1 MTTQEQFDKYL
12 ANHLNFIKEDIKKVQ
27 VHIELREKLETKLE
41 FKGKDDDETYSFLTG
56 SYARD
61 TAIRPPKD
69 VDFFIVLNDEK
80 YGDLKPSELLNL
92 LEKTLKEILP
102 DITIFQ
108 QTHSVTIEYDEEFSI
123 DVIPAFEIN
132 SELYKIPHVSENSDS
147 WLESNPKI
155 HGEKLTEA
163 NDTTNGLLVPLV
175 KLLKAWKRD
184 KCSYVK
190 SFHLELLTI
199 EIINNFDS
207 DIESYANG
215 INLFFG
221 GASNYLENSCVVDPA
236 NSDNFVDDYFT
247 DDERENLK
255 YLINTE
261 ATIAQNA
268 VNLENNGKTDE
279 AIKEW
284 AKIFTFNPENK
295 KSLTSKQS
303 HERVLSYPENLQY
316 KIKITSKLFNPTL
329 NKYKENYYS
338 NSRKL
343 PKGWK
348 LRFYVD
354 NSSIPDPKKVF
365 WQVVNTGKEA
375 ERANDLR
382 GEVLDDQGFNRRDEH
397 TKYQGTHYVNCFVV
411 KDNYCVAKG
420 RFFVNIK

>member
-1 MTTQEQFDKYL
+1 MTPQEQFDKYL
-12 ANHLNFIKEDIKKVQ
+12 ADHLNLTKKDIEKVQ

-41 FKGKDDDETYSFLTG
+41 FKGKDNDETYSFLTG
-56 SYARD
+56 SYSRN

-69 VDFFIVLNDEK
+69 VDFFIVLNDKK

-102 DITIFQ
+102 DTTIFQ

-123 DVIPAFEIN
+123 DVIPAFETN
-132 SELYKIPHVSENSDS
+132 SELYKIPHVSENTDI

-163 NDTTNGLLVPLV
+163 NDTTNGFLVPLV

-190 SFHLELLTI
+190 SFHLELLAI
-199 EIINNFDS
+199 EIINNS
-207 DIESYANG
+207 DIESYTEG
-215 INLFFG
+215 INLFFDN
-221 GASNYLENSCVVDPA
+221 ASNYLENSCIVDPA
-236 NSDNFVDDYFT
+236 NSDNLVDDYLV

-255 YLINTE
+255 YLIKTE
-261 ATIAQNA
+261 AVIAQNA
-268 VNLENNGKTDE
+268 VSLENDGKTDE
-279 AIKEW
+279 SIKEW
-284 AKIFTFNPENK
+284 DKIFAFNPEKK

-303 HERVLSYPENLQY
+303 HEKVLSYPENLQF

-354 NSSIPDPKKVF
+354 SSNIPDPKKVF

-375 ERANDLR
+375 ERATDLR
-382 GEVLDDQGFNRRDEH
+382 GEILDDQGFNRRDEH
-397 TKYQGTHYVNCFVV
+397 TKYNGTHYVNCFIV
-411 KDNYCVAKG
+411 KNNYCVAKG

>member
-1 MTTQEQFDKYL
+1 MTVQEQFDKYL
-12 ANHLNFIKEDIKKVQ
+12 TDHLNLTKEDIKKVQ

-56 SYARD
+56 SYSRN

-69 VDFFIVLNDEK
+69 VDFFIVLNDKK
-80 YGDLKPSELLNL
+80 YSDLKPSELLNL
-92 LEKTLKEILP
+92 LEKILKEILP
-102 DITIFQ
+102 DKTLFQ

-132 SELYKIPHVSENSDS
+132 SKLYKIPHVSENSDI

-163 NDTTNGLLVPLV
+163 NDTTSGLLVPLV

-190 SFHLELLTI
+190 SFHLELLVI
-199 EIINNFDS
+199 EIINNS
-207 DIESYANG
+207 EVESYANG
-215 INLFFG
+215 INLFFDN
-221 GASNYLENSCVVDPA
+221 ANNYLESVCIVDPA
-236 NSDNFVDDYFT
+236 NSDNFVDNYLT

-255 YLINTE
+255 YLIKME

-268 VNLENNGKTDE
+268 VSLENNGKTDE

-284 AKIFTFNPENK
+284 DKIFTFNPEKK

-303 HERVLSYPENLQY
+303 HEKVLSYPENLQF

-338 NSRKL
+338 SSRKL

-354 NSSIPDPKKVF
+354 NSNISDPKKVF
-365 WQVVNTGKEA
+365 WQIVNTGEEA
-375 ERANDLR
+375 ERATDLR
-382 GEVLDDQGFNRRDEH
+382 GEILDDQGFNRRDEH
-397 TKYQGTHYVNCFVV
+397 TKYKGTHYVNCFIV
-411 KDNYCVAKG
+411 KNNSCVAKG

>member
-1 MTTQEQFDKYL
+1 MTPQEQFDKYL
-12 ANHLNFIKEDIKKVQ
+12 ADHLNLTKKDIEKVQ

-41 FKGKDDDETYSFLTG
+41 FKGKDNDETYSFLTG
-56 SYARD
+56 SYSRN

-69 VDFFIVLNDEK
+69 VDFFIVLNDKK

-102 DITIFQ
+102 DTTIFQ

-123 DVIPAFEIN
+123 DVIPAFETN
-132 SELYKIPHVSENSDS
+132 SELYKIPHVSENTDI

-190 SFHLELLTI
+190 SFHLELLAI
-199 EIINNFDS
+199 EIINNS
-207 DIESYANG
+207 DIESYTEG
-215 INLFFG
+215 INLFFDN
-221 GASNYLENSCVVDPA
+221 ASNYLENSCIVDPA
-236 NSDNFVDDYFT
+236 NSDNLVDDYLV

-255 YLINTE
+255 YLIKTE
-261 ATIAQNA
+261 AVIAQNA
-268 VNLENNGKTDE
+268 VSLENDGKTDE
-279 AIKEW
+279 SIKEW
-284 AKIFTFNPENK
+284 DKIFAFNPEKK

-303 HERVLSYPENLQY
+303 HEKVLSYPENLQF

-354 NSSIPDPKKVF
+354 SSNIPDPKKVF

-375 ERANDLR
+375 ERATDLR
-382 GEVLDDQGFNRRDEH
+382 GEILDDQGFNRRDEH
-397 TKYQGTHYVNCFVV
+397 TKYNGTHYVNCFIV
-411 KDNYCVAKG
+411 KNNYCVAKS

>member
-1 MTTQEQFDKYL
+1 MTPQEQFDKYL
-12 ANHLNFIKEDIKKVQ
+12 ADHLNLTKKDIEKVQ

-41 FKGKDDDETYSFLTG
+41 FKGKDNDETYSFLTG
-56 SYARD
+56 SYSRN

-69 VDFFIVLNDEK
+69 VDFFIVLNDKK

-102 DITIFQ
+102 DTTIFQ

-123 DVIPAFEIN
+123 DVIPAFETN
-132 SELYKIPHVSENSDS
+132 SELYKIPHVSENTDI

-190 SFHLELLTI
+190 SFHLELLAI
-199 EIINNFDS
+199 EIINNS
-207 DIESYANG
+207 DIESYTEG
-215 INLFFG
+215 INLFFDN
-221 GASNYLENSCVVDPA
+221 ASNYLENSCIVDPA
-236 NSDNFVDDYFT
+236 NSDNLVDDYLV

-255 YLINTE
+255 YLIKTE
-261 ATIAQNA
+261 AVIAQNA
-268 VNLENNGKTDE
+268 VSLENDGKTDE
-279 AIKEW
+279 SIKEW
-284 AKIFTFNPENK
+284 DKIFAFNPEK
-295 KSLTSKQS
+295 KKFLTSKQS
-303 HERVLSYPENLQY
+303 HEKVLSYPENLQF

-354 NSSIPDPKKVF
+354 SSNIPDPKKVF

-375 ERANDLR
+375 ERATDLR
-382 GEVLDDQGFNRRDEH
+382 GEILDDQGFNRRDEH
-397 TKYQGTHYVNCFVV
+397 TKYNGTHYVNCFIV
-411 KDNYCVAKG
+411 KNNYCVAKG

>member
-1 MTTQEQFDKYL
+1 MTPQEQFDKYL
-12 ANHLNFIKEDIKKVQ
+12 ADHLNLTKKDIEKVQ

-41 FKGKDDDETYSFLTG
+41 FKGKDNDETYSFLTG
-56 SYARD
+56 SYSRN

-69 VDFFIVLNDEK
+69 VDFFIVLNDKK

-102 DITIFQ
+102 DTTIFQ

-123 DVIPAFEIN
+123 DVIPAFETN
-132 SELYKIPHVSENSDS
+132 SELYKIPHVSENTDI

-190 SFHLELLTI
+190 SFHLELLAI
-199 EIINNFDS
+199 EIINNS
-207 DIESYANG
+207 DIESYTEG
-215 INLFFG
+215 INLFFDN
-221 GASNYLENSCVVDPA
+221 ASNYLENSCIVDPA
-236 NSDNFVDDYFT
+236 NSDNLVDDYLV

-255 YLINTE
+255 YLIKTE
-261 ATIAQNA
+261 AVIAQNA
-268 VNLENNGKTDE
+268 VSLENDGKTDE
-279 AIKEW
+279 SIKEW
-284 AKIFTFNPENK
+284 DKIFAFNPEKK

-303 HERVLSYPENLQY
+303 HEKVLSYPENLQF

-354 NSSIPDPKKVF
+354 SSNIPDPKKVF

-375 ERANDLR
+375 ERATDLR
-382 GEVLDDQGFNRRDEH
+382 GEILDDQGFNRRDEH
-397 TKYQGTHYVNCFVV
+397 TKYNGTHYVNCFIV
-411 KDNYCVAKG
+411 KNNYCVAKG

>member
-12 ANHLNFIKEDIKKVQ
+12 ANHLNLTKEDIKKVQ

-56 SYARD
+56 SYSRN

-69 VDFFIVLNDEK
+69 VDFFIVLNDKK

-132 SELYKIPHVSENSDS
+132 SELYKIPHVSEKSDS

-155 HGEKLTEA
+155 HGEKLTES
-163 NDTTNGLLVPLV
+163 NDTVNGLLVPLV

-190 SFHLELLTI
+190 SFHLELLAI
-199 EIINNFDS
+199 EIINNS

-215 INLFFG
+215 INLFFDS
-221 GASNYLENSCVVDPA
+221 ASNYLENSCIVDPA
-236 NSDNFVDDYFT
+236 NSDNFVDNYLT
-247 DDERENLK
+247 DDERGSLK
-255 YLINTE
+255 YLINAE

-284 AKIFTFNPENK
+284 DKIFTFNPEKK

-303 HERVLSYPENLQY
+303 HERTLSYPENLQY

-354 NSSIPDPKKVF
+354 NSGIPDPKKVF

-382 GEVLDDQGFNRRDEH
+382 GEILDDQGFNRRDEH

>member
-1 MTTQEQFDKYL
+1 MTPQEQFDKYL
-12 ANHLNFIKEDIKKVQ
+12 ADHLNLTKKDIEKVQ

-41 FKGKDDDETYSFLTG
+41 FKGKDNDETYSFLTG
-56 SYARD
+56 SYSRN

-69 VDFFIVLNDEK
+69 VDFFIVLNDKK

-102 DITIFQ
+102 DTTIFQ

-123 DVIPAFEIN
+123 DVIPAFETN
-132 SELYKIPHVSENSDS
+132 SELYKIPHVSENTDI

-190 SFHLELLTI
+190 SFHLELLAI
-199 EIINNFDS
+199 EIINNS
-207 DIESYANG
+207 DIESYTEG
-215 INLFFG
+215 INLFFDN
-221 GASNYLENSCVVDPA
+221 ASNYLENSCIVDPA
-236 NSDNFVDDYFT
+236 NSDNLVDDYLV

-255 YLINTE
+255 YLIKTE
-261 ATIAQNA
+261 AVIAQNT
-268 VNLENNGKTDE
+268 VSLENDGKTDE
-279 AIKEW
+279 SIKEW
-284 AKIFTFNPENK
+284 DKIFAFNPEKK

-303 HERVLSYPENLQY
+303 HEKVLSYPENLQF

-354 NSSIPDPKKVF
+354 SSNIPDPKKVF

-375 ERANDLR
+375 ERATDLR
-382 GEVLDDQGFNRRDEH
+382 GEILDDQGFNRRDEH
-397 TKYQGTHYVNCFVV
+397 TKYNGTHYVNCFIV
-411 KDNYCVAKG
+411 KNNYCVAKG

>member
-12 ANHLNFIKEDIKKVQ
+12 ADHLNLTKKDIEKVQ

-56 SYARD
+56 SYSRN

-69 VDFFIVLNDEK
+69 VDFFIVLNDKK

-132 SELYKIPHVSENSDS
+132 SELYKIPHVSENSDT
-147 WLESNPKI
+147 WLKSNPKI

-190 SFHLELLTI
+190 SFHLELLAI
-199 EIINNFDS
+199 EIINNFDL
-207 DIESYANG
+207 ESYANG
-215 INLFFG
+215 INLFFDN
-221 GASNYLENSCVVDPA
+221 ANNYLEDSCIVDPA
-236 NSDNFVDDYFT
+236 NSDNFVDDYLA
-247 DDERENLK
+247 DDERKILK
-255 YLINTE
+255 YLISTE
-261 ATIAQNA
+261 MAIAQNA
-268 VNLENNGKTDE
+268 VSLENSGKMDE

-284 AKIFTFNPENK
+284 DKIFTFNPEKK

-303 HERVLSYPENLQY
+303 HEKVLSYPENLQF

-375 ERANDLR
+375 ERATDLR
-382 GEVLDDQGFNRRDEH
+382 GEILDDQGFNQRDEY

-411 KDNYCVAKG
+411 KNNYCVAKG

>member
-1 MTTQEQFDKYL
+1 MTIQEQFDKYL
-12 ANHLNFIKEDIKKVQ
+12 ADHINLTKEDVKKVQ
-27 VHIELREKLETKLE
+27 VHIELREQLETKLE
-41 FKGKDDDETYSFLTG
+41 FKGKDNDETYSFLTG
-56 SYARD
+56 SYSRN

-102 DITIFQ
+102 DKTVFQ

-132 SELYKIPHVSENSDS
+132 SELYKIPHVSDNSDL

-163 NDTTNGLLVPLV
+163 NNAANKLLVPLV
-175 KLLKAWKRD
+175 KLLKSWKRD

-199 EIINNFDS
+199 EIINNFEF
-207 DIESYANG
+207 ESYSKG
-215 INLFFG
+215 INLFFDN
-221 GASNYLENSCVVDPA
+221 AKDYLDSAIIVDPA
-236 NSDNFVDDYFT
+236 NSDNLVDDYLT
-247 DDERENLK
+247 DDERGNLK
-255 YLINTE
+255 FLINTE
-261 ATIAQNA
+261 ATIARSA
-268 VNLENNGKTDE
+268 VDLEDNGKTDE

-284 AKIFTFNPENK
+284 NKIFTFNPQK
-295 KSLTSKQS
+295 KESLTSKQS
-303 HERVLSYPENLQY
+303 HEKVLPYAENLQY
-316 KIKITSKLFNPTL
+316 DIKITSKLFNPTL
-329 NKYKENYYS
+329 GKYKENYYS

-354 NSSIPDPKKVF
+354 TSSIPDPKKVF
-365 WQVVNTGKEA
+365 WQVVNTGQEA
-375 ERANDLR
+375 ERAGDLR
-382 GEVLDDQGFNRRDEH
+382 GEVLDDQGSNRRDEH
-397 TKYQGTHYVNCFVV
+397 TKYKGTHYVNCFVV
-411 KDNYCVAKG
+411 KNNSCIAKS
-420 RFFVNIK
+420 RFFVSIK

>member
-12 ANHLNFIKEDIKKVQ
+12 ADHLNLTKKDIEKVQ

-56 SYARD
+56 SYSRN

-69 VDFFIVLNDEK
+69 VDFFIVLNDKK

-92 LEKTLKEILP
+92 LEKMLKEILP
-102 DITIFQ
+102 DTTIFQ
-108 QTHSVTIEYDEEFSI
+108 QTHSATIEYDEEFSI

-132 SELYKIPHVSENSDS
+132 SELYKIPHVSENSDI

-190 SFHLELLTI
+190 SFHLELLAI
-199 EIINNFDS
+199 EIINNS
-207 DIESYANG
+207 GIESYANG
-215 INLFFG
+215 INLFFDT
-221 GASNYLENSCVVDPA
+221 ASNYLENSCIIDPA
-236 NSDNFVDDYFT
+236 NSDNLVDDYLT

-255 YLINTE
+255 YLIKAE
-261 ATIAQNA
+261 AAIAQNA
-268 VNLENNGKTDE
+268 VSLENGGETDE

-284 AKIFTFNPENK
+284 DKIFTFNPEKK

-303 HERVLSYPENLQY
+303 HEKVLSYPENLQF

-354 NSSIPDPKKVF
+354 SSNIPDPKKVF

-375 ERANDLR
+375 ERATDLR
-382 GEVLDDQGFNRRDEH
+382 GEILDDQGFNRRDEH
-397 TKYQGTHYVNCFVV
+397 TKYNGTHYVNCFIV
-411 KDNYCVAKG
+411 KNNYCVAKG

>member
-12 ANHLNFIKEDIKKVQ
+12 ADHLNLTKKDIEKVQ

-56 SYARD
+56 SYSRD

-69 VDFFIVLNDEK
+69 VDFFVVLNDKK

-92 LEKTLKEILP
+92 LEKMLKEILP
-102 DITIFQ
+102 DTTIFQ

-132 SELYKIPHVSENSDS
+132 SELYKIPHVSENSDI

-190 SFHLELLTI
+190 SFHLELLAI
-199 EIINNFDS
+199 EIINNS
-207 DIESYANG
+207 GIESYANG
-215 INLFFG
+215 INLFFDN
-221 GASNYLENSCVVDPA
+221 ASNYLESSCIIDPA
-236 NSDNFVDDYFT
+236 NSDNLVDDYLT

-255 YLINTE
+255 YLIKAE
-261 ATIAQNA
+261 AAIAQNA
-268 VNLENNGKTDE
+268 VSLENGGETDE

-284 AKIFTFNPENK
+284 DKIFTFNPEKK

-303 HERVLSYPENLQY
+303 HEKVLSYSENLQF

-348 LRFYVD
+348 LRFYID
-354 NSSIPDPKKVF
+354 SSNIPDPKKVF

-375 ERANDLR
+375 ERATDLR
-382 GEVLDDQGFNRRDEH
+382 GEILDDQGFNRRDEH
-397 TKYQGTHYVNCFVV
+397 TKYNGTHYVNCFVV
-411 KDNYCVAKG
+411 KNNYCVAKG

>member
-1 MTTQEQFDKYL
+1 MTPQEQFDKYL
-12 ANHLNFIKEDIKKVQ
+12 ADHLNLTKKDIEKVQ

-41 FKGKDDDETYSFLTG
+41 FKGKDNDETYSFLTG
-56 SYARD
+56 SYSRN

-69 VDFFIVLNDEK
+69 VDFFIVLNDKK

-102 DITIFQ
+102 DTTIFQ

-123 DVIPAFEIN
+123 DVIPAFETN
-132 SELYKIPHVSENSDS
+132 SELYKIPHVSENTDI

-190 SFHLELLTI
+190 SFHLELLAI
-199 EIINNFDS
+199 EIINNS
-207 DIESYANG
+207 DIESYTEG
-215 INLFFG
+215 INLFFDN
-221 GASNYLENSCVVDPA
+221 ASNYLENSCIVDPA
-236 NSDNFVDDYFT
+236 NSDNLVDDYLV

-255 YLINTE
+255 YLIKTE
-261 ATIAQNA
+261 AVIAQNA
-268 VNLENNGKTDE
+268 VSLENDGKTDE
-279 AIKEW
+279 SIKEW
-284 AKIFTFNPENK
+284 DKIFAFNPEKK

-303 HERVLSYPENLQY
+303 HEKVLSYPENLQF

-354 NSSIPDPKKVF
+354 SSNIPDPKKVF

-375 ERANDLR
+375 ERATDLR
-382 GEVLDDQGFNRRDEH
+382 GEILDDQGFNRRDEH
-397 TKYQGTHYVNCFVV
+397 TKYNGTHYVNCFIV
-411 KDNYCVAKG
+411 KNNYCVAKG
-420 RFFVNIK
+420 RFLGKEL

>member
-12 ANHLNFIKEDIKKVQ
+12 ANHLNLTKKDIEKVQ

-56 SYARD
+56 SYSRN

-69 VDFFIVLNDEK
+69 VDFFIVLNDKK

-102 DITIFQ
+102 DTTIFQ

-132 SELYKIPHVSENSDS
+132 SELYKIPHVSENDDI

-163 NDTTNGLLVPLV
+163 NNTTHELLVPLV

-190 SFHLELLTI
+190 SFHLELLAI
-199 EIINNFDS
+199 EIINNS

-215 INLFFG
+215 INLFFDNAG
-221 GASNYLENSCVVDPA
+221 NYLENSCIVDPA
-236 NSDNFVDDYFT
+236 NSDNLVDDYLA
-247 DDERENLK
+247 DDERKNLK
-255 YLINTE
+255 YLIKTE
-261 ATIAQNA
+261 SAIAQNA
-268 VNLENNGKTDE
+268 VSLENDGKTDE

-284 AKIFTFNPENK
+284 DKIFTFNPEKK

-303 HERVLSYPENLQY
+303 HEKVLPYSENLQF

-375 ERANDLR
+375 ERATDLR
-382 GEVLDDQGFNRRDEH
+382 GEILDDQGFNRRDEH

>member
-12 ANHLNFIKEDIKKVQ
+12 ADHLNLTKEDIKKVQ

-56 SYARD
+56 SYSRN

-69 VDFFIVLNDEK
+69 VDFFIVLNDQK

-92 LEKTLKEILP
+92 LEKILKEILP

-132 SELYKIPHVSENSDS
+132 SELYKIPHVSENSDT

-163 NDTTNGLLVPLV
+163 NDTTNGLLVPMV
-175 KLLKAWKRD
+175 KLLKSWKRD

-199 EIINNFDS
+199 EIINDS
-207 DIESYANG
+207 GIESYANG
-215 INLFFG
+215 IKLFFDN
-221 GASNYLENSCVVDPA
+221 ANNYLENTCIIDPA
-236 NSDNFVDDYFT
+236 NSDNFVDDYLT

-255 YLINTE
+255 YLIKAE

-268 VNLENNGKTDE
+268 TSLEDNGKIDE

-284 AKIFTFNPENK
+284 DKIFTFNPEKK

-303 HERVLSYPENLQY
+303 HEKVLSYPENLQF

-329 NKYKENYYS
+329 NKYKESYYS

-354 NSSIPDPKKVF
+354 SSNIPDPKKVF
-365 WQVVNTGKEA
+365 WQVVNTGEEA
-375 ERANDLR
+375 KRATDLR
-382 GEVLDDQGFNRRDEH
+382 GEILDDQGFNRRDEH
-397 TKYQGTHYVNCFVV
+397 TKYKGTHYVNCFIV
-411 KDNYCVAKG
+411 KNNYCVAKS

>member
-12 ANHLNFIKEDIKKVQ
+12 SDYLNLSKEDIKKVQ

-41 FKGKDDDETYSFLTG
+41 FKGKDNDETYSFLTG
-56 SYARD
+56 SYSRD

-69 VDFFIVLNDEK
+69 IDFFIVLNEKK

-132 SELYKIPHVSENSDS
+132 SELYKIPYVSENSDS

-163 NDTTNGLLVPLV
+163 NDTVNGLLVPLV

-190 SFHLELLTI
+190 SFHLELLAM
-199 EIINNFDS
+199 EIINNS

-215 INLFFG
+215 INLFFDST
-221 GASNYLENSCVVDPA
+221 SNYLENSCIVDPA
-236 NSDNFVDDYFT
+236 NSDNFVDDYLT
-247 DDERENLK
+247 DDERGNLK
-255 YLINTE
+255 YLINAE

-279 AIKEW
+279 ALKEW
-284 AKIFTFNPENK
+284 NKIFTFNPEKK
-295 KSLTSKQS
+295 KSLISKQS
-303 HERVLSYPENLQY
+303 HERALSYSENLQY

-382 GEVLDDQGFNRRDEH
+382 GEILDDQGFNRRDEH

-411 KDNYCVAKG
+411 KDNYCVAKS

>member
-1 MTTQEQFDKYL
+1 MTPQEQFDKYL
-12 ANHLNFIKEDIKKVQ
+12 ADHLNLTKKDIEKVQ

-41 FKGKDDDETYSFLTG
+41 FKGKDNDETYSFLTG
-56 SYARD
+56 SYSRN

-69 VDFFIVLNDEK
+69 VDFFIVLNDKK

-102 DITIFQ
+102 DTTIFQ

-123 DVIPAFEIN
+123 DVIPAFETN
-132 SELYKIPHVSENSDS
+132 SELYKIPHVSENTDI

-190 SFHLELLTI
+190 SFHLELLAI
-199 EIINNFDS
+199 EIINNS
-207 DIESYANG
+207 DIESYTEG
-215 INLFFG
+215 INLFFDN
-221 GASNYLENSCVVDPA
+221 ASNYLENSCIVDPA
-236 NSDNFVDDYFT
+236 NSDNLVDDYLV

-255 YLINTE
+255 YLIKTE
-261 ATIAQNA
+261 AVIAQNA
-268 VNLENNGKTDE
+268 VSLENDGKTDE
-279 AIKEW
+279 SIKEW
-284 AKIFTFNPENK
+284 DKIFAFNPEKK

-303 HERVLSYPENLQY
+303 HEKVLSYPENLQF

-354 NSSIPDPKKVF
+354 SSNIPDPKKVF

-375 ERANDLR
+375 ERATDLR
-382 GEVLDDQGFNRRDEH
+382 GEILDDQGFNRRDEH
-397 TKYQGTHYVNCFVV
+397 TKYNGTHYVNCFIV
-411 KDNYCVAKG
+411 KNNYCVEKG

>member
-1 MTTQEQFDKYL
+1 MTPQEQFDKYL
-12 ANHLNFIKEDIKKVQ
+12 ADHLNLTKKDIEKIQ

-56 SYARD
+56 SYSRN

-69 VDFFIVLNDEK
+69 VDFFIVLNDKK
-80 YGDLKPSELLNL
+80 YGDLKPSELLNF

-190 SFHLELLTI
+190 SFHLELLAI
-199 EIINNFDS
+199 EIINNS
-207 DIESYANG
+207 DIESYTEG
-215 INLFFG
+215 INLFFDN
-221 GASNYLENSCVVDPA
+221 ASNYLENSCIVDPA
-236 NSDNFVDDYFT
+236 NSDNLVDDYLAN
-247 DDERENLK
+247 DERENLK
-255 YLINTE
+255 YLIKTE
-261 ATIAQNA
+261 AVIAQNA
-268 VNLENNGKTDE
+268 VNLENDGKTE
-279 AIKEW
+279 ESIKEW
-284 AKIFTFNPENK
+284 DKIFAFNPAKK

-303 HERVLSYPENLQY
+303 HEKVLSYPENLQFG
-316 KIKITSKLFNPTL
+316 IKITSKLFNPTL
-329 NKYKENYYS
+329 GKYKENYYS

-354 NSSIPDPKKVF
+354 TSSIPDPKKVF
-365 WQVVNTGKEA
+365 WQVVNTGQEA
-375 ERANDLR
+375 ERAGDLR
-382 GEVLDDQGFNRRDEH
+382 GEVLDDQGSNRRDEH
-397 TKYQGTHYVNCFVV
+397 TKYKGTHYVNCFVV
-411 KDNYCVAKG
+411 KNNSCIAKS
-420 RFFVNIK
+420 RFFVSIK